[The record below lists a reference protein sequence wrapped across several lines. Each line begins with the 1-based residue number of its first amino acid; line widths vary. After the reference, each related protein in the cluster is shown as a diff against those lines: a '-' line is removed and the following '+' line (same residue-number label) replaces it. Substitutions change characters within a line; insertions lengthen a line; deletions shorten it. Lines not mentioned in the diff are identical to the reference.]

1 MNTCRARSTSRRT
14 VCVISRPAFCRTRM
28 LRSSFTVRNPP
39 DTPRKG
45 PPVNWRRW
53 GTQTSKTTPA
63 ESPIGLRPVCL
74 PRAITNMTKGG
85 NEIMEATRVT
95 TEEVKERME
104 RGEQFTFVDTRN
116 PQAWGEAET
125 KLPGAIRVPADEVE
139 QHLDEIPRDR
149 AVITYC
155 T

>member
-1 MNTCRARSTSRRT
+1 VKA
-14 VCVISRPAFCRTRM
+14 V
-28 LRSSFTVRNPP
+28 
-39 DTPRKG
+39 
-45 PPVNWRRW
+45 
-53 GTQTSKTTPA
+53 
-63 ESPIGLRPVCL
+63 
-74 PRAITNMTKGG
+74 
-85 NEIMEATRVT
+85 EATRVT
-95 TEEVKERME
+95 VDEVKERMD

-125 KLPGAIRVPADEVE
+125 KLPGAVRVPASELE